1 MHKPLGI
8 GIPSPAGKL
17 FLWRAIFLRG
27 ILWNSPE
34 ILAHHPINFVGL
46 LNRTA
51 EILPLFLKGEWNL
64 SE

>member
-8 GIPSPAGKL
+8 GIPSRTGKL
-17 FLWRAIFLRG
+17 FLWRATFLRG
-27 ILWNSPE
+27 PLWDSPE

-46 LNRTA
+46 LNTTA
-51 EILPLFLKGEWNL
+51 EILALFLKGEWNF